1 MSMVKAFIGH
11 SFTEDDKKLNDTFL
25 EYFNEIKKTGIG
37 FTWDHA
43 KDAEPKDLAEKVMSL
58 IKDKNLFVGI
68 CTKKE
73 RVIKSDKIK
82 PCWIKRKILKVHE
95 SEFNWKT
102 SDWII
107 QEIGLAIGREMALI
121 LLIEE
126 GLRLPGGLQGNI
138 EHIVFNRQSPERSFL
153 QILEMIR
160 ALIPKAPNAP
170 MQELG
175 AASSE
180 NITQEKGKKENDNWW
195 LEPKPEWKNNH
206 YRLSLLFSIEADNLD
221 AEKKITAA
229 FLASPDGRG
238 PNGSAGWE
246 AISAYIRL
254 LSGKGESL
262 SKMEQLVNKNP
273 GVEKVQ
279 FYLGRAY
286 EIYKEYEKAGQAFKR
301 AAEHA
306 EGIEDRLNDFGEAAK
321 AYCLG
326 GMKLKS
332 EEITTIMK
340 QEVCRSSAGESILVT
355 TLQEI
360 ANIESDMDVY
370 YGLSERLLEIK
381 PSDTNVRFNLAYKY
395 SKGNEEKLS
404 LFHYLRIPEPERSG
418 VTWNNLG
425 VQYEHFQMSC
435 SSISSYRKA
444 EKIGE
449 TLAMSN
455 IANKFID
462 AGFLPEAKDICNKA
476 IKIES
481 NHKNINLAMAR
492 IQEKPDEEIKNEEG
506 IVKETASYSEFFK
519 IYGRA
524 LCKTNPNDYSEIWE
538 GPKCQLCLKI
548 QGNQFVAE
556 GTYEVPN
563 NRISDLWPSL
573 ALGVKATPPPI
584 KKYIV
589 KYVGT
594 LSGYSIKAVMTE
606 EAVNNEIAVAS
617 KTLGTGLADKTE
629 RNLLM
634 VILDSFKEIRVYDKN
649 GPESKKLYTL
659 KNLRNSLLGD

>member
-1 MSMVKAFIGH
+1 MSMLKAFIGH
-11 SFTEDDKKLNDTFL
+11 SFTEDDKILNNTFL
-25 EYFNEIKKTGIG
+25 EYFNVIKEMDIG

-43 KDAEPKDLAEKVMSL
+43 RAAEPKELAEKVMSL
-58 IKDKNLFVGI
+58 IRDKNLFVGI

-73 RVIKSDKIK
+73 RVIGSDKIK

-107 QEIGLAIGREMALI
+107 QEIGLAVGRKMALI

-138 EHIVFNRQSPERSFL
+138 EHIEFNRQSPERSFI

-180 NITQEKGKKENDNWW
+180 NVTQEEGKKENDNWW
-195 LEPKPEWKNNH
+195 LEPKPEWNNNH
-206 YRLSLLFSIEADNLD
+206 FWFALINSIEAGNTK

-229 FLASPDGRG
+229 FLESPDGRSPSG
-238 PNGSAGWE
+238 PVSWE
-246 AISAYIRL
+246 AISLYIRL
-254 LSGKGESL
+254 LSGKSESL
-262 SKMEQLVNKNP
+262 SKMEQLVNDNP
-273 GVEKVQ
+273 EVGKVQ
-279 FYLGRAY
+279 FYLGKAY
-286 EIYKEYEKAGQAFKR
+286 AHYKEYEKAGQAYKC
-301 AAEHA
+301 AGEHA
-306 EGIEDRLNDFGEAAK
+306 TGIEDRLNDLGEAAI
-321 AYCLG
+321 AYCRG
-326 GMKLKS
+326 GIKLKS
-332 EEITTIMK
+332 EEIVAIMK
-340 QEVCRSSAGESILVT
+340 QEVCQSDAGEKNLIT

-381 PSDTNVRFNLAYKY
+381 PSDTNIRFNLAYKY
-395 SKGNEEKLS
+395 SQGNEEKLS

-418 VTWNNLG
+418 IAWNNLG
-425 VQYEHFQMSC
+425 VQYNHFQMAC
-435 SSISSYRKA
+435 SAINSYRKA

-462 AGFLPEAKDICNKA
+462 VGFLSEAEDICSKA

-548 QGNQFVAE
+548 QGNHFVAE

-563 NRISDLWPSL
+563 NRIRDLWPSL
-573 ALGVKATPPPI
+573 ALGAKATPPLS

-606 EAVNNEIAVAS
+606 EVVNNEIAVAS
-617 KTLGTGLADKTE
+617 KTLVTGLADRTE
-629 RNLLM
+629 RNILM
-634 VILDSFKEIRVYDKN
+634 VILDSFNEIRVYDKKE
-649 GPESKKLYTL
+649 PESKKLYVL
-659 KNLRNSLLGD
+659 KNLKDILLGD

>member
-11 SFTEDDKKLNDTFL
+11 GFTEDDKQLNNTFL
-25 EYFNEIKKTGIG
+25 EYFDEIKKMGIG

-73 RVIKSDKIK
+73 RVIGSDKIK
-82 PCWIKRKILKVHE
+82 PCRINRKFFKVHE

-107 QEIGLAIGREMALI
+107 QEIGLAIGRGMALI

-138 EHIVFNRQSPERSFL
+138 EHIEFNRQSPERSFI

-160 ALIPKAPNAP
+160 ALIPKALNAQ

-175 AASSE
+175 TASSE
-180 NITQEKGKKENDNWW
+180 SVTQEKGKNVNDNWL
-195 LEPKPEWKNNH
+195 LEPKPEWNNNH
-206 YRLSLLFSIEADNLD
+206 FYFALINSIETGNTE

-229 FLASPDGRG
+229 FLESTYGRSPSGPAS
-238 PNGSAGWE
+238 WE
-246 AISAYIRL
+246 AISLYFRL
-254 LSGKGESL
+254 LSGKGGSL
-262 SKMEQLVNKNP
+262 SEMEQLVNKNP
-273 GVEKVQ
+273 EVGKAQ
-279 FYLGRAY
+279 FYLGKAY

-301 AAEHA
+301 AAEHV
-306 EGIEDRLNDFGEAAK
+306 ESIEDRLSDFGEAAL
-321 AYCLG
+321 AYYHG

-332 EEITTIMK
+332 EEIIAIMK
-340 QEVCRSSAGESILVT
+340 QEVCQSNAGEKYLIT

-370 YGLSERLLEIK
+370 FGLSERLLEIK
-381 PSDTNVRFNLAYKY
+381 PSDTNIRFNLAFKY
-395 SKGNEEKLS
+395 SEGNEKKLS

-418 VTWNNLG
+418 GTWNNLG
-425 VQYEHFQMSC
+425 VQYDQFQMAC
-435 SSISSYRKA
+435 SSINAYRKA
-444 EKIGE
+444 ELIGE

-462 AGFLPEAKDICNKA
+462 AGFLPEAKDICGKA

-481 NHKNINLAMAR
+481 YHKNINLAIAR
-492 IQEKPDEEIKNEEG
+492 IKDKPDEEIKNEEG
-506 IVKETASYSEFFK
+506 IVKETASYSEFYK
-519 IYGRA
+519 IFGRA
-524 LCKTNPNDYSEIWE
+524 LCKTNPNDYSGIWE

-548 QGNQFVAE
+548 RGNQFIAE
-556 GTYEVPN
+556 GTYEVSN
-563 NRISDLWPSL
+563 NRIRDLWPSL
-573 ALGVKATPPPI
+573 ALGAKATPPSI
-584 KKYIV
+584 KKYFV
-589 KYVGT
+589 KYVGI

-606 EAVNNEIAVAS
+606 EAVNDEIAVAS
-617 KTLGTGLADKTE
+617 KTLGIGLTDKTE
-629 RNLLM
+629 RNILM
-634 VILDSFKEIRVYDKN
+634 VILDSFNEIRVYDKKE
-649 GPESKKLYTL
+649 PESKKIYTL
-659 KNLRNSLLGD
+659 KNLRDSSLGD